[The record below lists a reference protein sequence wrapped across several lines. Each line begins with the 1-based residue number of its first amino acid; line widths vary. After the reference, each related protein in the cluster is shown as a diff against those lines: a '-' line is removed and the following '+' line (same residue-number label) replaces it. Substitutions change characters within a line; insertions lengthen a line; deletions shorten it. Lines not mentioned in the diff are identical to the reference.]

1 MKERERKQNCELSN
15 QCEAQAGVLTEH
27 PIHAFSNGFLSSRE
41 MVSLSRR
48 LCSNFSFIKVASGNK
63 KNDGKILSIDAH
75 RVTLGIEGQ
84 PFHLEL
90 RKCSWASPPR
100 RCFRGRKAWG
110 NLPCFLFESK
120 MTETLLSR
128 WTNKR
133 LVKDPDC
140 NKWRIVSSAVSPSE
154 ITFPRFASAGC
165 SMLTANLPLLCLCVR
180 AAEQGSG
187 RKEARESMSV
197 LAANSCRSPCFCCT
211 ANYEN
216 LSICG
221 GSELMEIYKFIFLL
235 LSSCRSY
242 VHNIQFLFCV
252 ELSGYMRSLWDLTK
266 QWRFRATPFHSPARY
281 MFLRF

>member
-15 QCEAQAGVLTEH
+15 QCEAQAGVFTEH

-90 RKCSWASPPR
+90 HKCSWASPPR

-154 ITFPRFASAGC
+154 IRFLGLLQMAVQCWQWTF
-165 SMLTANLPLLCLCVR
+165 LYCVFVCGQPNKALGEKKLGR
-180 AAEQGSG
+180 A
-187 RKEARESMSV
+187 
-197 LAANSCRSPCFCCT
+197 CRS
-211 ANYEN
+211 
-216 LSICG
+216 
-221 GSELMEIYKFIFLL
+221 
-235 LSSCRSY
+235 
-242 VHNIQFLFCV
+242 
-252 ELSGYMRSLWDLTK
+252 
-266 QWRFRATPFHSPARY
+266 
-281 MFLRF
+281 